1 MHLKNILIVVKDIE
15 KSKRFYKELFGL
27 EVVADFGENVVLTEG
42 LVLQEKNLWE
52 TFIGKEAIEGGNAAE
67 LYFEEN
73 DIETFLKKLDS
84 SSFEIEYLNRC
95 KEDDWGRRVIHIYDP
110 DRHVIEIGE
119 KGHGMDTGIKDR
131 VLQEIRALAEQYKIQ
146 KVILFGSRA
155 RGDYHK
161 TSDIDL
167 AVSGGNITAFTIDV
181 DEETYTLLKFD
192 VVNLDGPVQEELR
205 KSIEEEGI
213 VIYEKI

>member
-27 EVVADFGENVVLTEG
+27 EIVADFGENVVLTEG

-52 TFIGKEAIEGGNAAE
+52 TFIGKEAIEGGNDAE

-95 KEDDWGRRVIHIYDP
+95 KEHDWGQRVIHIYDP

-119 KGHGMDTGIKDR
+119 KGAWN
-131 VLQEIRALAEQYKIQ
+131 EY
-146 KVILFGSRA
+146 
-155 RGDYHK
+155 GDK
-161 TSDIDL
+161 RQS
-167 AVSGGNITAFTIDV
+167 FTENKSV
-181 DEETYTLLKFD
+181 GRTL
-192 VVNLDGPVQEELR
+192 
-205 KSIEEEGI
+205 
-213 VIYEKI
+213 